1 VDEPGRGGESEAP
14 SRAGVGTVAVAAI
27 LLTGV
32 IAIVLAS
39 SQGSSEKAAARAP
52 NSCLKAWNSDRHAL
66 EFGRHNS
73 LSHGYSDVQVGYTPT
88 EGGTTLSSSPNDG
101 ECAVVFAADQLD
113 PEIEYAGEIHLDG
126 EWLPLSSRVEGPDL
140 AALQRAALDGANAT
154 VTPDGKLLRR

>member
-1 VDEPGRGGESEAP
+1 
-14 SRAGVGTVAVAAI
+14 VAVAAI

-39 SQGSSEKAAARAP
+39 SQGSSEKTGAPAP
-52 NSCLKAWNSDRHAL
+52 NACLEAWNSDRHAL

-73 LSHGYSDVQVGYTPT
+73 LNHGYTDVQVGYAPA
-88 EGGTTLSSSPNDG
+88 EATTLSSSADDG

-113 PEIEYAGEIHLDG
+113 PEIEYAGEIYLDG
-126 EWLPLSSRVEGPDL
+126 EWLPLSSRVEAPDL

-154 VTPDGKLLRR
+154 VTPEGKLVER